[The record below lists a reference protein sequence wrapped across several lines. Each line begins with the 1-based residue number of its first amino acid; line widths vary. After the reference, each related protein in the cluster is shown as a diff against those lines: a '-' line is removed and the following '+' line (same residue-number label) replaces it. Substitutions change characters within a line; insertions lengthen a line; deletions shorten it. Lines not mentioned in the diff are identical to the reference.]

1 MPTAKNNR
9 LKPNGELKGQLEV
22 AHEHLRPNALLA
34 SIREVHGSAGEYY
47 RFGIN
52 DNVPNQ
58 LIESINDSGTAR
70 QCVDRLNQFVWG
82 YGFKREEMKLLKVNP
97 KENLEDFSRKC
108 IEYLNYTEG
117 FVIQHKFDM
126 AGRSVQKYVV
136 PLQYVRRRLSGDF
149 IYREGLG
156 DEIGTFKYHMNDI
169 VVPNWETV
177 KLMSPAEIR
186 QMLKSQVERY
196 GVQMGAFQYVYIPRI
211 GQLYDK
217 YPVPAWFSGLHDLRA
232 DAGLSLTEESIV
244 ANSFKAQVI
253 VTGPRLDRNEQD
265 EDGLTEYDRMVN
277 EMNRFTSPDGSSVM
291 YLEIN
296 NDEAKQVQVTAISGK
311 DRMNETEAATVRIAK
326 KIARHFGVP
335 PIIIGIDTA
344 GKLGDNQE
352 LVNKFKLFNLT
363 LEDKRRLYYKGM
375 VDAFV
380 QEGLVYEDF
389 ELEQLDLF
397 DYLPDKV
404 LERLSDAEIREMYG
418 IPQVEAEAI
427 ESPTPSGESS
437 TNNVLRQLSGR
448 EQQNLERIV
457 RKYVQ
462 GVYTLEQA
470 KMMLMEGFALTDEQ
484 ATLFLPEDSVELR
497 NKALKNETYSDY
509 GSGVRGNAR
518 RALEYAEKNGWG
530 GCGTPVGKERA
541 NQLASGEKISVATI
555 KRMYSY
561 LSRAAEDYDGG
572 SLEKCGN
579 LMYLAWGGKAGLAW
593 SRSKLREL
601 GEIDE

>member
-1 MPTAKNNR
+1 MRNR
-9 LKPNGELKGQLEV
+9 SENSQLER
-22 AHEHLRPNALLA
+22 ANDSLRPKALLA
-34 SIREVHGSAGEYY
+34 DVRESNSGLGVYY
-47 RFGIN
+47 RFGRN

-58 LIESINDSGTAR
+58 LIEGVNDSPTAR
-70 QCVDRLNQFVWG
+70 QCVDRLNQFVFG
-82 YGFKREEMKLLKVNP
+82 QGFVKPEVGLMKVNP
-97 KENLEDFSRKC
+97 RETLNDFSRKC

-117 FVIQHKFDM
+117 FVIQHKFDN
-126 AGRSVQKYVV
+126 AGRSARKYVV
-136 PLQYVRRRLSGDF
+136 PMQYVRRRVSGDF

-156 DEIGTFKYHMNDI
+156 DEAGTFQHSMTNKI
-169 VVPNWETV
+169 VPNWDV
-177 KLMSPAEIR
+177 CKLMSPKEIR
-186 QMLKSQVERY
+186 DMVQRQVQKHGEQI
-196 GVQMGAFQYVYIPRI
+196 GCFQYVYIPRV
-211 GQLYDK
+211 GQLYNQ
-217 YPVPAWFSGLHDLRA
+217 YPLPALFIGLHDLRA
-232 DAGLSLTEESIV
+232 DAALSLTEESIV
-244 ANSFKAQVI
+244 ANSFKAQVVI
-253 VTGPRLDRNEQD
+253 TGPQLDRNEKD
-265 EDGLTEYDRMVN
+265 EDGLTEYDRVLG
-277 EMNRFTSPDGSSVM
+277 EINRFTSPDGSSVM

-296 NDEAKQVQVTAISGK
+296 NDEAKQVQVTAIAGK

-363 LEDKRRLYYKGM
+363 LEDTRNVFYKGM
-375 VDAFV
+375 GDCF
-380 QEGLVYEDF
+380 EKDGLVAEDF
-389 ELEQLDLF
+389 ELIPLELF
-397 DYLPDKV
+397 DFLPDKV
-404 LERLSDAEIREMYG
+404 LERLSDAEMKEVYD

-437 TNNVLRQLSGR
+437 TNNILRQLSGR

-484 ATLFLPEDSVELR
+484 AALFLPEDSVELR